1 MAMEC
6 AKAAVHP
13 SLTAFARLLSS
24 PVEGSGGKELMV
36 VAAHPDD
43 ETAGLGSQLQALRH
57 VTVAHVTDGAPRDL
71 ADARTNG
78 FDGWQAYADARRR
91 ELQTGMA
98 MAGIGP
104 QSLVAIGVPDQQAA
118 YSMASLAR
126 RLARLFAAREIRF
139 VCTHPFEG
147 GHPDHDATAFA
158 VDAACRLMRREG
170 RIAPQIIEF
179 ACYHA
184 GPDGPVFQNFAAESA
199 APSLE
204 ILLDKKTLAAK
215 RRMLACHATQRRT
228 LAPFTA
234 TAERFR
240 AAPDYDFR
248 KLPNGGRLLYETL
261 PVGFRGSDWPGLIDH
276 ALGELGLEAA

>member
-1 MAMEC
+1 MER

-24 PVEGSGGKELMV
+24 PVEGPGGKELLV

-43 ETAGLGSQLQALRH
+43 ETVGLGGQLRRLPR
-57 VTVAHVTDGAPRDL
+57 VTIAHVTDGAPRDL
-71 ADARTNG
+71 ADARANG
-78 FDGWQAYADARRR
+78 FDDWQAYAGARRR
-91 ELQTGMA
+91 ELEAA
-98 MAGIGP
+98 MAEAGISP
-104 QSLVAIGVPDQQAA
+104 RSLVAIGIPDQQAA

-126 RLARLFAAREIRF
+126 RLAWHFAAREIRL

-158 VDAACRLMRREG
+158 VDAAFRLLQREG
-170 RIAPQIIEF
+170 RIAPHIIEF

-184 GPDGPVFQNFAAESA
+184 GPDGPVFQNFAAEPA

-204 ILLDKKTLAAK
+204 ILLDDETLAVK
-215 RRMLACHATQRRT
+215 RRMLARHVTQRRT

-248 KLPNGGRLLYETL
+248 KLPNGGHLFYETL
-261 PVGFRGSDWPGLIDH
+261 PVGFRGSDWPGLIDR
-276 ALGELGLEAA
+276 AIGELGLEET

>member
-1 MAMEC
+1 MER

-13 SLTAFARLLSS
+13 SLAAFARLLSS
-24 PVEGSGGKELMV
+24 PIEGSGGKELLV

-43 ETAGLGSQLQALRH
+43 ETAGLGSQFQALRH
-57 VTVAHVTDGAPRDL
+57 VTVAHVTDGAP
-71 ADARTNG
+71 
-78 FDGWQAYADARRR
+78 
-91 ELQTGMA
+91 
-98 MAGIGP
+98 
-104 QSLVAIGVPDQQAA
+104 
-118 YSMASLAR
+118 MASLAR
-126 RLARLFAAREIRF
+126 RLAWLFAARQIRF

-184 GPDGPVFQNFAAESA
+184 GPDDPVFQNFAAEPA

-204 ILLDKKTLAAK
+204 ILLDEKALAAK
-215 RRMLACHATQRRT
+215 RRMLARHATQRRT
-228 LAPFTA
+228 LAPFMA
-234 TAERFR
+234 SVERFR

-248 KLPNGGRLLYETL
+248 KPPNGGRPL
-261 PVGFRGSDWPGLIDH
+261 
-276 ALGELGLEAA
+276 

>member
-1 MAMEC
+1 MER

-24 PVEGSGGKELMV
+24 PVEGPGGKELLV

-43 ETAGLGSQLQALRH
+43 ETVGLGGQLRRLPR
-57 VTVAHVTDGAPRDL
+57 VTIAHVTDGAPRDL
-71 ADARTNG
+71 ADARANG
-78 FDGWQAYADARRR
+78 FDNWQAYAGARRR
-91 ELQTGMA
+91 ELEAA
-98 MAGIGP
+98 MAEAGISP
-104 QSLVAIGVPDQQAA
+104 RSLVAMGIPDKQAA

-126 RLARLFAAREIRF
+126 RLAWLFAAREIRL

-158 VDAACRLMRREG
+158 VDAAFRLLQREG
-170 RIAPQIIEF
+170 RIAPHIIEF

-184 GPDGPVFQNFAAESA
+184 GPDGPVFQNFPAEPA

-204 ILLDKKTLAAK
+204 ILLDDETLAVK
-215 RRMLACHATQRRT
+215 RRMLARHVTQRRT
-228 LAPFTA
+228 LEPFTA

-248 KLPNGGRLLYETL
+248 KLPNGGRLFYETL
-261 PVGFRGSDWPGLIDH
+261 PVGFRGSDWPGLIDC
-276 ALGELGLEAA
+276 AISELGLEET

>member
-1 MAMEC
+1 MER
-6 AKAAVHP
+6 ARATVHP
-13 SLTAFARLLSS
+13 SLAAFARLLFSS
-24 PVEGSGGKELMV
+24 VEGSGGKELLV

-43 ETAGLGSQLQALRH
+43 ETVGLGGQLRRLPRATI
-57 VTVAHVTDGAPRDL
+57 VHVTDGAPRDL
-71 ADARTNG
+71 ADARANG
-78 FDGWQAYADARRR
+78 FDNWQAYAEARRH
-91 ELQTGMA
+91 ELKAA
-98 MAGIGP
+98 MAEAGISP
-104 QSLVAIGVPDQQAA
+104 RSLVAIGIPDQQAT

-126 RLARLFAAREIRF
+126 RLAWLFAAREIRL

-184 GPDGPVFQNFAAESA
+184 GPDEPVFQNFAAKPA

-204 ILLDKKTLAAK
+204 ILFDDETLAVK
-215 RRMLACHATQRRT
+215 RRMLACHVTQRRT

-234 TAERFR
+234 IVERFR
-240 AAPDYDFR
+240 AAPDYDFG

-261 PVGFRGSDWPGLIDH
+261 PVGFRGKDWPGLIYR
-276 ALGELGLEAA
+276 AVRELGLDEA